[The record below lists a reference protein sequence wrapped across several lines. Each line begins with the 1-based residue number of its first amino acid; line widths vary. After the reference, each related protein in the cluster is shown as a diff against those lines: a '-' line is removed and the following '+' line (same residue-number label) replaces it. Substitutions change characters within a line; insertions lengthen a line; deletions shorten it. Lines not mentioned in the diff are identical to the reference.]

1 MLLKQRVVPLRALFL
16 LALAVIVALLP
27 AATTA
32 AAQAAVSGQ
41 IQPLNGSTVSG
52 TMTVSAG
59 DQGIAVVGVNLS
71 GFVPRTVFDVNVY
84 HWNLQPAG
92 LQGRGRVHAGC
103 GRRGAGIGRG
113 AGVQDERVGD
123 ARSPS

>member
-52 TMTVSAG
+52 TIAVSAG
-59 DQGIAVVGVNLS
+59 DQGIAVVGVNLQQV
-71 GFVPRTVFDVNVY
+71 VPA
-84 HWNLQPAG
+84 H
-92 LQGRGRVHAGC
+92 RV
-103 GRRGAGIGRG
+103 RR
-113 AGVQDERVGD
+113 
-123 ARSPS
+123 